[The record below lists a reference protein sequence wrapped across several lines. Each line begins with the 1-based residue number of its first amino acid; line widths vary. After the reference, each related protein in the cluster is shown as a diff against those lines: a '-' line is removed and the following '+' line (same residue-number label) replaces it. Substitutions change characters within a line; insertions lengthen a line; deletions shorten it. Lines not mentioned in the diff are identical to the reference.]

1 MGLGQKYG
9 GKNRGKHGKTR
20 KERQPKNKDYK
31 DIVMENAA
39 FEKYYSGNGVI
50 PKEEEKQ
57 FFEAMRQPLPL
68 SFRVTG

>member
-31 DIVMENAA
+31 DIVMEMG
-39 FEKYYSGNGVI
+39 KRRVLIHKSV
-50 PKEEEKQ
+50 EEEGVHFTKNGRTQ
-57 FFEAMRQPLPL
+57 I
-68 SFRVTG
+68 